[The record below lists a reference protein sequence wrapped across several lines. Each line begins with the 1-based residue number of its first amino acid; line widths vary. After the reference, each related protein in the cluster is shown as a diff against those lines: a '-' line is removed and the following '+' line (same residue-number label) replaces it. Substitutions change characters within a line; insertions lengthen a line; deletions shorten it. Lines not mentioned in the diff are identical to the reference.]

1 MKETELTE
9 RIIACAYKVH
19 NILGAGFLE
28 KVYHNALKL
37 ELEKNGFLVQKKY
50 PIPVYYESI
59 QVGDYYAD
67 LMIDN
72 HIIIEIKAVENLNKA
87 HEVQLVNY
95 LAATGFEYGLLINF
109 GSSVV
114 VKRKYRLYKT
124 RQD

>member
-114 VKRKYRLYKT
+114 VNRKYRLYKT